1 MTNYQSD
8 IMNVLVTGA
17 SGFVGSAVC
26 SGAHDRGISIR
37 ATSRVPRS
45 STPNIQYVLT
55 PSEDAFD
62 DWYPILQ
69 NIDCIL
75 HLAGRAHVMRE
86 THSDPIALF
95 RAVNVQSS
103 LALADRAF
111 KCGVKRFVYVSTI
124 KVNGET
130 TNGRPFR
137 FDDSPQPS
145 DYYSLSK
152 LEAEAALLAFGR
164 MTGLEVVIIRPP
176 LVYGPGAKG
185 NLQSLSQC
193 LQKGIPLP
201 LASAAYNRRTL
212 VYIQNLVDLLY
223 LAVSHPAATNQIF
236 LVGDS
241 SPISTVELIRL
252 MGVSM
257 GCDARLFHVHPH
269 LFKAGARMLKR
280 EFLYERL
287 FCSLELDTAHTADLL
302 GWTPSYSVQEGIA
315 LSF

>member
-1 MTNYQSD
+1 MS
-8 IMNVLVTGA
+8 ILVTGA
-17 SGFVGSAVC
+17 SGFIGSAVC
-26 SGAHDRGISIR
+26 SSALDRGISIR

-45 STPNIQYVLT
+45 SSPNIQYVLT
-55 PSEDAFD
+55 PSNDGHS
-62 DWYPILQ
+62 DWDPILD
-69 NIDCIL
+69 NVNCIL
-75 HLAGRAHVMRE
+75 HLSGRAHVMRE

-95 RAVNVQSS
+95 RAINVEST
-103 LALADRAF
+103 LALAARAY

-130 TNGRPFR
+130 TNGKPFR
-137 FDDSPQPS
+137 FDDLPQPS
-145 DYYSLSK
+145 DCYSLSK
-152 LEAEAALLAFGR
+152 LEAETALLALGLK
-164 MTGLEVVIIRPP
+164 TGLEVVIIRPP

-185 NLQSLSQC
+185 NLQILIEC
-193 LQKGIPLP
+193 LQRGIPLP

-223 LAVSHPAATNQIF
+223 LAMFHPAATNKIF

-241 SPISTVELIRL
+241 SSISTVELVRL
-252 MGVSM
+252 MGASM
-257 GCDARLFHVHPH
+257 GCDARLFHVHRR
-269 LFKAGARMLKR
+269 LFRAGAWMLKK

-302 GWTPSYSVQEGIA
+302 GWTPRYSVQEGMA

>member
-1 MTNYQSD
+1 MK
-8 IMNVLVTGA
+8 VLVTGA
-17 SGFVGSAVC
+17 SGFIGSAFC
-26 SGAHDRGISIR
+26 SSVFDRGIFIR
-37 ATSRVPRS
+37 ASSRVPRS

-55 PSEDAFD
+55 PSD
-62 DWYPILQ
+62 DGYSDWDSILD

-75 HLAGRAHVMRE
+75 HLSGRAHVMRE

-95 RAVNVQSS
+95 RSINVQSS
-103 LALADRAF
+103 LVLAARAL

-130 TNGRPFR
+130 TNGKPFR
-137 FDDSPQPS
+137 FDDLPQPS
-145 DYYSLSK
+145 DCYSLSK

-164 MTGLEVVIIRPP
+164 KTGLEVVIIRPP
-176 LVYGPGAKG
+176 LVYGPGVKG
-185 NLQSLSQC
+185 NLQILVEC

-201 LASAAYNRRTL
+201 LASAVYNRRTL

-223 LAVSHPAATNQIF
+223 LAVSHPAATNEIF

-257 GCDARLFHVHPH
+257 GCDARLFHVHPR
-269 LFKAGARMLKR
+269 LFRAGARMLNK
-280 EFLYERL
+280 EFLYDRL

-302 GWTPSYSVQEGIA
+302 GWTPRYSVQEGMA